1 MHPQLTDAATAFRAL
16 VFAICIAAATAEA
29 RDYRESLLVP
39 PSAMHAVEGIVL
51 DERGRLYGTSIHAQR
66 VYRIETAT
74 GRVEVLVDSPD
85 GESDDVA
92 VGPVGTPAAGVIAW
106 TAQRSGEIRA
116 RSPRGKTRV
125 LLRNAARVNPIAF
138 NAAGRLFTAQSGAG
152 SETLWELDPLGQR
165 APRQVMSGTR
175 LNGFAFGPD
184 GLLYA
189 PHFGTDRLL
198 AIDVDRGEHRVVA
211 SGLGAP
217 AAVRVAANG
226 DLYSVDYLTG
236 DLWHTD
242 PGTGVSRTLT
252 ELPEPLDSLAIAGDG
267 GIYLSS
273 AADSSIFRFDPAT
286 GTLRTVV
293 RGWFTLPSG
302 MTATTLSGKPSLLIA
317 DTFGYRFVNPQSG
330 AVTRP
335 PWLANRGAS
344 TSVAANDAR
353 IAWAHAS
360 AGRVRV
366 VDRVSDRL
374 LFESV
379 AVKAP
384 RGIALM
390 SDGDVLV
397 LDANNGELLKIG
409 ANGAQVI
416 ARGLQHPVALLVESA
431 AKAPSKAVVSEY
443 SAGRIVEVDLA
454 TGKLRTLIEK
464 LDRPTG
470 LARMA
475 DGRLAIVEASRQRVL
490 AVNTVSGA
498 RSVLAR
504 GLPLSMVGLDLPA
517 DTPAGIVAADDGSL
531 YLSCPGDNS
540 IRVLRPLVAAHR
552 GVKK

>member
-1 MHPQLTDAATAFRAL
+1 MHGQLTETATAFRA
-16 VFAICIAAATAEA
+16 IALLACANAATARA
-29 RDYRESLLVP
+29 QDFRESLLVP

-66 VYRIETAT
+66 VYRIDTSS

-92 VGPVGTPAAGVIAW
+92 VGPAGTPAAGVIAW

-116 RSPRGKTRV
+116 RSPGGKTRV
-125 LLRNAARVNPIAF
+125 LLRNAPRVNPIAF
-138 NAAGRLFTAQSGAG
+138 NRQGRLFAAQSGAG
-152 SETLWELDPLGQR
+152 NEMLWELDSLGQR
-165 APRQVMSGTR
+165 APRQIMNGMR
-175 LNGFAFGPD
+175 LNGFAFGPN

-242 PGTGVSRTLT
+242 PSTGVSRKLT
-252 ELPEPLDSLAIAGDG
+252 KLPEPLDSLAIANDG

-273 AADSSIFRFDPAT
+273 AADSSILRFDPAS
-286 GTLRTVV
+286 GAVRTVV

-302 MTATTLSGKPSLLIA
+302 MAATTLSGQPSLLIA
-317 DTFGYRFVNPQSG
+317 DTFGYRFVNPKTG
-330 AVTRP
+330 VVTRP

-344 TSVAANDAR
+344 TSIAATNSR
-353 IAWAHAS
+353 IAWAYAS

-366 VDRVSDRL
+366 VDRVSDAL
-374 LFESV
+374 LFESA

-384 RGIALM
+384 RGIALLP
-390 SDGDVLV
+390 DGNVLV
-397 LDANNGELLKIG
+397 LDAHSGEMLKIG
-409 ANGAQVI
+409 AAGTQVV

-431 AKAPSKAVVSEY
+431 ANALVSEY
-443 SAGRIVEVDLA
+443 SSGRIVAVELA
-454 TGKLRTLIEK
+454 TGTQRTLVEK
-464 LDRPTG
+464 LDKPTG
-470 LARMA
+470 VARLA
-475 DGRLAIVEASRQRVL
+475 DGRIAVIEASRQRVV
-490 AVNTVSGA
+490 AIDTSTGA
-498 RSVLAR
+498 RAVLAR
-504 GLPLSMVGLDLPA
+504 GLPLSLAGLDLPA

-540 IRVLRPLVAAHR
+540 IRVLRPPLAAHR
-552 GVKK
+552 EVKK